1 MLILNVILV
10 AATLAALTEGEVTYK
25 ISSGKVDN
33 WQQAKEQCERD
44 GWKLASAKTE
54 IENEAVLKALGA
66 GSTGFYFGLT
76 KTGEAW
82 TWSDG
87 TPLGSWTN
95 WFSEPNDG
103 ATCATIYNDDGKWY
117 SGSHCGSKK
126 YICQY
131 TSAVEN
137 KGPSEGTRVTACNGD
152 VNLVNG
158 TIING
163 PSDDSP
169 LVTVRWINGET
180 GSYKYAE
187 KCG

>member
-1 MLILNVILV
+1 MLILHVVFV

-33 WQQAKEQCERD
+33 WQQAKEQCESD
-44 GWKLASAKTE
+44 NGELASPKTQ
-54 IENEAVLKALGA
+54 IEGEALLRAIK
-66 GSTGFYFGLT
+66 GSGTNYYFGLT
-76 KTGEAW
+76 KTGGDW

-95 WFSEPNDG
+95 WWVRPKDS
-103 ATCATIYNDDGKWY
+103 ATCALIYDTDGKWNGQNRC
-117 SGSHCGSKK
+117 SQDR

-131 TSAVEN
+131 TSTVEN
-137 KGPSEGTRVTACNGD
+137 KDPLAGTQVTACNGD

-158 TIING
+158 TIITG

-169 LVTVRWINGET
+169 LVTVRWTNGDT